1 MRSDTNFYDDDPTI
15 NNNIEQQIWRTLNF
29 LNKDYTYHALFIR
42 FTL

>member
-15 NNNIEQQIWRTLNF
+15 NNNIEHKYGALLTF